1 MNPIFKRELTQ
12 FLKSG
17 KIVATMIGLIFFLG
31 LFLFFL
37 WPRTAV
43 FSMASSESK
52 QVFTVFLICNLAFVL
67 IIVPAFCA
75 TSITA
80 EKENNSFIMLY
91 TTMLKPHNI
100 LSGKLFSSL
109 TMITILVICT
119 LPISAL
125 CSLSGGINL
134 PTLMNA
140 YIVIIVASLT
150 FGIMSLAIS
159 AMCEKSASSLVL
171 SYLSIALLAGGTW
184 LPYALLSG
192 KPEMLDTL
200 MMVRSLSPFDAL
212 YSILYPELY
221 NTSVAGD
228 SLFNTMGSYLVT
240 NAIITLISIAVFIY
254 GFMFRST
261 NKSAKTVEKFDH
273 QTKNKFV
280 RRIMYLW
287 FFDPKRRKKPISNF
301 MNPVFITE
309 LRSKI
314 MGNPRFTIWAIAI
327 SSMMSILLMI
337 LTTSFV
343 TPGVNN
349 GYGAVQTAAIIYQ
362 IGLVALLAPVVCSSS
377 VTTEINSGTL
387 VLVRMSRIGAIKF
400 VLGKLYA
407 SFFYVFIILAC
418 TIPIIYS
425 LVKIATK
432 GTEMNIVISLGIV
445 LMTTI
450 CLVTAGLCT
459 SSFCRKTDTATAISY
474 AFSGILCLGTMAVL
488 LFAENLSPSTV
499 GAWLTL
505 NPVSAALG
513 KTSGAFAG
521 ILSADAWIHNLIFLT
536 SLSFVFIVVA
546 SVRVY
551 KLMRERT

>member
-52 QVFTVFLICNLAFVL
+52 QVFTVFLLCNLAFVL

-109 TMITILVICT
+109 TMITILVIST

-140 YIVIIVASLT
+140 YIVIVVASLT

-171 SYLSIALLAGGTW
+171 SYLSIALVSGGTW

-228 SLFNTMGSYLVT
+228 SLFSTMGSYLVT
-240 NAIITLISIAVFIY
+240 NAIIALISIAVFIY

-327 SSMMSILLMI
+327 SSMLSILLMI

-343 TPGVNN
+343 TPGVND

>member
-52 QVFTVFLICNLAFVL
+52 QVFTVFLLCNLAFVL

-228 SLFNTMGSYLVT
+228 SLFSTMGSYLVT